1 MALSIE
7 SVASPI
13 PESPLRFSSR
23 SQLPP
28 SKAWRSVESLPRN
41 RQKDNA
47 KDLLDAT
54 KRWKPWLPPKSD
66 QGLQQGGAFVF
77 DGAELLLGHY
87 DPSTGAHVKLDEVL
101 RVALAK

>member
-28 SKAWRSVESLPRN
+28 SKAWRSVESL
-41 RQKDNA
+41 QAGK
-47 KDLLDAT
+47 LE
-54 KRWKPWLPPKSD
+54 
-66 QGLQQGGAFVF
+66 
-77 DGAELLLGHY
+77 DGKTAACTTAYE
-87 DPSTGAHVKLDEVL
+87 KL
-101 RVALAK
+101 ALAYTEYASLPAQGTRTLLEWKKEEGYRFPAKVGEPALIWGLLRT